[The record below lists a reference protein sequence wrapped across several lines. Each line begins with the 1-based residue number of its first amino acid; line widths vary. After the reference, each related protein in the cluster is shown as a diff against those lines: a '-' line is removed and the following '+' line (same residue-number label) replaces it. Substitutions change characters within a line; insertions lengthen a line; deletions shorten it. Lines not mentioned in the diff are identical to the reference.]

1 MGSHGHD
8 RHGHGH
14 DPHDHYGHYGHHN
27 PNAGYAG
34 ECSGSGSG
42 AGTDDPSSPSTPP
55 DDASDAD
62 EDDGEYDLVVVGFG
76 PAALAI
82 AIALHDASLLA
93 RSPPLASV
101 PPQRWPPRVLF
112 LERQPEFSWHAGMLL
127 PGARMQ
133 ISFLKDLATPR
144 DPTSAFTFVN
154 YLHAHGRLA
163 AFCNLGTL
171 LPLRA
176 EFHDYLCW
184 CARHFA
190 PLVRYRTDVLAV
202 APVPPGD
209 RGLAGAGPVRAWD
222 VLTRYFYGSGD
233 GDNGGT
239 TRFRARNVVVAVGG
253 KPAFPPGV
261 APHSRIVHSAHY
273 MAALPSLL
281 ATPGTAAA
289 AGPRRIAVV
298 GGGQSAAEI
307 FADLHAR
314 LAPPPGASMSAHTST
329 ALFIR
334 GAALRPS
341 DDSPFVN
348 EIFDPGAR
356 IDALYALP
364 APARHAAIRADRA
377 TNYSVVRLPLLD
389 ELCASLYAQRLA
401 TPDERA
407 WAHRIFPLSDVVG
420 VLAEGGD
427 GGRVRLRLRHMYTGE
442 ESTSVGAAFDAV
454 IFATGYSRDAPPALL
469 RPVSGLLAD
478 ASGGGGGG
486 GGGDGSWCAVA
497 RDYRVVFRPGAVAD
511 GTAIFL
517 QGCCEDTHGVGSP
530 LFLPLLISPGG
541 VVRANWRGTG
551 IVERQSAVDSGRTR
565 RRARPVHLLQRWPR
579 SRWCVFYGRRREFCF
594 SLDYSRG
601 PGVKI
606 SKTRVAREHGR
617 ALSGA
622 SP

>member
-1 MGSHGHD
+1 MSSHGHGC
-8 RHGHGH
+8 HGHGPYCH
-14 DPHDHYGHYGHHN
+14 DPYDHHDHHGHHK
-27 PNAGYAG
+27 PNAG

-42 AGTDDPSSPSTPP
+42 SGASTDGPSRTPASPVTPP
-55 DDASDAD
+55 DNASDAA

-93 RSPPLASV
+93 RSPPPVPV

-144 DPTSAFTFVN
+144 NPTSAFTFVN
-154 YLHAHGRLA
+154 YLHAHGRLT

-190 PLVRYRTDVLAV
+190 PLVRYRTDVFAV

-209 RGLAGAGPVRAWD
+209 PGLAGTGPVRAWD
-222 VLTRYFYGSGD
+222 VLARYCYGD
-233 GDNGGT
+233 GDGDGGGTT

-253 KPAFPPGV
+253 QPAFPPGV
-261 APHSRIVHSAHY
+261 APHPRIVHSAHY
-273 MAALPSLL
+273 MAALPALL
-281 ATPGTAAA
+281 ATPGAAA
-289 AGPRRIAVV
+289 SPRRIAVV

-314 LAPPPGASMSAHTST
+314 LTPPPGTSMSAHTST

-364 APARHAAIRADRA
+364 APVRHAAIRADRA
-377 TNYSVVRLPLLD
+377 TNYSVVRLPLLE

-407 WAHRIFPLSDVVG
+407 WAHRIFPLSDVFG

-427 GGRVRLRLRHMYTGE
+427 DGRLRLRLRHMYTSE
-442 ESTSVGAAFDAV
+442 ESTSEGAAFDAV
-454 IFATGYSRDAPPALL
+454 IFATGYSHDAPPVLL

-478 ASGGGGGG
+478 ASGGGDG
-486 GGGDGSWCAVA
+486 GGGDGGWCAVA

-530 LFLPLLISPGG
+530 FFLPLLISPGG

-565 RRARPVHLLQRWPR
+565 RRARPVHLLQRWSR
-579 SRWCVFYGRRREFCF
+579 SRWCVFYGRWREF
-594 SLDYSRG
+594 
-601 PGVKI
+601 
-606 SKTRVAREHGR
+606 
-617 ALSGA
+617 
-622 SP
+622 